1 MTKQNTDHAQVMVP
15 PPLVFLGY
23 LIGAMILNWIV
34 PFPAPWTFI
43 LRLVGGFAII
53 GGILFALGMVESS
66 ILSIF
71 GLLIILIAAVTNK
84 K

>member
-1 MTKQNTDHAQVMVP
+1 MEDKMALLKCTECGKEVSENAEKCPNCGNSIRLESKKLSPTTI
-15 PPLVFLGY
+15 PL
-23 LIGAMILNWIV
+23 I
-34 PFPAPWTFI
+34 
-43 LRLVGGFAII
+43 II

>member
-1 MTKQNTDHAQVMVP
+1 MALLKCTECGKEVSENAEKCPNCGNPIRLESKKLSPTTIT
-15 PPLVFLGY
+15 
-23 LIGAMILNWIV
+23 LI
-34 PFPAPWTFI
+34 
-43 LRLVGGFAII
+43 II